1 MGCQLIFRPLTQ
13 SGAALP
19 VCATQ
24 AQMKALHIR
33 CAPHMGLM
41 QGRRGK
47 PFLDHQDP
55 RQARVHLC
63 RVVTCLRQW
72 KAKLVEAGFQELVF
86 EDAMEVVI
94 DQLNSLGTAEPLQVA
109 MLEENMRY
117 ASHSILS
124 CGAKRQKWMP
134 CSCLPF

>member
-1 MGCQLIFRPLTQ
+1 
-13 SGAALP
+13 
-19 VCATQ
+19 
-24 AQMKALHIR
+24 
-33 CAPHMGLM
+33 MGLL
-41 QGRRGK
+41 QWRRK
-47 PFLDHQDP
+47 ELDLFYWAP
-55 RQARVHLC
+55 RGAHVHLC

-117 ASHSILS
+117 AFLSAVS
-124 CGAKRQKWMP
+124 CGAERQKKV
-134 CSCLPF
+134 SRGCLPYRAECIRVEPISDCFLISRNAVVPQ